1 MNIKNKTIAVKIMTN
16 SVKIQGLDGFYA
28 TLKSE
33 AGKLSVAGWSVTDT
47 DYVFN
52 SCNGT
57 LLQWFFEN
65 IKVLKTGVK
74 DLLVANGV
82 DCTENS
88 YATWEDTLKVTT
100 TPTNSGL
107 LVEVVRTSNSYDN
120 PSGWGSCAGGYVLET
135 QKFSNMFFLEYEE
148 N

>member
-1 MNIKNKTIAVKIMTN
+1 MNIKNKTIAVKIMTTLK
-16 SVKIQGLDGFYA
+16 VKNLDEVYS
-28 TLKSE
+28 TLKSL
-33 AGKLSVAGWSVTDT
+33 AGELSVAGWAVTDT

-82 DCTENS
+82 CTENNS
-88 YATWEDTLKVTT
+88 YATWEDTLTVTT

-120 PSGWGSCAGGYVLET
+120 PGGWGRYSGGYELSTEE
-135 QKFSNMFFLEYEE
+135 FSNTFLLEYEE
-148 N
+148 K